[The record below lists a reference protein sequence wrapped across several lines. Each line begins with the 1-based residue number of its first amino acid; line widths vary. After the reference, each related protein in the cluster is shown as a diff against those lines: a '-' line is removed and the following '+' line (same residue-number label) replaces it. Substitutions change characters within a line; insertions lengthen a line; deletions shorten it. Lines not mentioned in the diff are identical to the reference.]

1 MKDSSVIVTRRRRR
15 RRTRKNAGAQ
25 FLVVFLF
32 AATAA
37 ITWQYARQKP
47 VSSMAYSSVEANQIK
62 SSETDPASP
71 TYASFVRSRPG
82 RPAYL
87 YSVIPGGIAS
97 PEELRQAMDHDPVVA
112 QQFAGFDFQRAH
124 LIQVSD
130 SQPMHVAYRMGDKV
144 YWTRKK
150 MALHKGETLIS
161 DGKIAARTRCGN
173 RIALVPL
180 GPPAFAEPTLA
191 DLDQPLFS
199 NDMVTHEVDP
209 QPETYA
215 DAIPM
220 ARRPSC
226 GAEIPCQPDGKRKP
240 DSFLFFHCCLAVSA
254 WWLARRWWLAAVV
267 LLSSPRLRLRLRPN
281 LAPCCCFPAD
291 CWECCGRLRKSGRK
305 Q

>member
-1 MKDSSVIVTRRRRR
+1 M
-15 RRTRKNAGAQ
+15 
-25 FLVVFLF
+25 VFLF

-37 ITWQYARQKP
+37 ITWQFARQKP
-47 VSSMAYSSVEANQIK
+47 VSSMAYSSAEANQIK
-62 SSETDPASP
+62 LSETDPSYSASP
-71 TYASFVRSRPG
+71 TYSSFVRSRPG

-97 PEELRQAMDHDPVVA
+97 PQELRQAMDHDPVVA

-130 SQPMHVAYRMGDKV
+130 SPPMHVAYRMGDKV

-150 MALHKGETLIS
+150 VALHKGETLIS

-199 NDMVTHEVDP
+199 NDMVTHEVEP

-220 ARRPSC
+220 AAPA
-226 GAEIPCQPDGKRKP
+226 GANALQPTKRKP
-240 DSFLFFHCCLAVSA
+240 IIPFFILPLFDLPGTGGGSSSSQPPIAVTPEPGTM
-254 WWLARRWWLAAVV
+254 
-267 LLSSPRLRLRLRPN
+267 LLFYSGLLGV
-281 LAPCCCFPAD
+281 F
-291 CWECCGRLRKSGRK
+291 WKLRKSGRRR
-305 Q
+305 